1 MDKTKR
7 KCYWC
12 ENETDMPYTY
22 HAMGPISEEYE
33 LKILKLEKKYGDD
46 WMGREGELE
55 EEIGEQLIKDIMMY
69 DQIINTVSKG
79 VVCADCLDKDDELYN
94 KFRKNE

>member
-1 MDKTKR
+1 MSETKR

-22 HAMGPISEEYE
+22 HAMGPLSEKYE
-33 LKILKLEKKYGDD
+33 LLMQSFEKQYGEKWWDK
-46 WMGREGELE
+46 E
-55 EEIGEQLIKDIMMY
+55 EEIGKELIEDVMFY

-79 VVCADCLDKDDELYN
+79 VVCAECLDKDDELYN
-94 KFRKNE
+94 KFKKNE

>member
-1 MDKTKR
+1 MSEAKR

>member
-1 MDKTKR
+1 MSETKR
-7 KCYWC
+7 KCDWC
-12 ENETDMPYTY
+12 GDKTDMPYTY

-69 DQIINTVSKG
+69 DQIINTVGKG
-79 VVCADCLDKDDELYN
+79 VVCATCLDKDDEMYE
-94 KFRKNE
+94 KFRQNE